1 MNKRISA
8 PQRTTAT
15 PLAITIFR
23 TVIGPDATD
32 GILQIG
38 GQNVCSCSEHTAT
51 RLSAGTYAVLIHR
64 CHQYQRK
71 MPIIVPLDQS
81 HPLSEPSTDQPCESS
96 SVHSCESSGVRSSAS
111 PYQPACASCPS
122 LPFVSLNS
130 RLPHRCPMIKPG
142 NGVHNRIDGSIIVGE
157 RLIPGVLIQPA
168 PIFAR
173 LVERLVK
180 AHSRGKT
187 ILLTIR
193 E

>member
-1 MNKRISA
+1 MKKTISA

-15 PLAITIFR
+15 PLAITLFR
-23 TVIGPDATD
+23 TLIGPDATD

-51 RLSAGTYAVLIHR
+51 RLPAGTYAVLIHR

-71 MPIIVPLDQS
+71 MPIIAPLDQP
-81 HPLSEPSTDQPCESS
+81 HRLSETSTDQPCESS
-96 SVHSCESSGVRSSAS
+96 
-111 PYQPACASCPS
+111 YQPACASCPS

-173 LVERLVK
+173 LIERLVK

>member
-1 MNKRISA
+1 MKKAISA

-15 PLAITIFR
+15 PLAITLFR

-38 GQNVCSCSEHTAT
+38 GLNICSCSEHTAT
-51 RLSAGTYAVLIHR
+51 RLPAGTYAVLIHR

-71 MPIIVPLDQS
+71 MPLIIPLDHA
-81 HPLSEPSTDQPCESS
+81 HPLSESPTDQPCESA
-96 SVHSCESSGVRSSAS
+96 SVLSCESS
-111 PYQPACASCPS
+111 YQPACASCPA

-130 RLPHRCPMIKPG
+130 PLPHRCPMVKPG

>member
-1 MNKRISA
+1 MKNSISA

-15 PLAITIFR
+15 PLAITLFR

-51 RLSAGTYAVLIHR
+51 RLPAGTYAVLIHR

-71 MPIIVPLDQS
+71 MPLIVPLDQS
-81 HPLSEPSTDQPCESS
+81 HPLSDPSTDQPCESS
-96 SVHSCESSGVRSSAS
+96 
-111 PYQPACASCPS
+111 YQPACASCPS

-173 LVERLVK
+173 LIERLVK

>member
-1 MNKRISA
+1 MKNSISA

-15 PLAITIFR
+15 PLAITLFR
-23 TVIGPDATD
+23 TVIAPDATD

-51 RLSAGTYAVLIHR
+51 RLPAGTYAVLIHR

-71 MPIIVPLDQS
+71 MPLIVPLDQS
-81 HPLSEPSTDQPCESS
+81 HPLSDPSTDQPCESS
-96 SVHSCESSGVRSSAS
+96 
-111 PYQPACASCPS
+111 YQPACASCPS

-173 LVERLVK
+173 LIERLVK

>member
-1 MNKRISA
+1 MKKTISV

-15 PLAITIFR
+15 PQAITLFR

-51 RLSAGTYAVLIHR
+51 RLPAGTYAVLIHR

-81 HPLSEPSTDQPCESS
+81 HPLSVSP
-96 SVHSCESSGVRSSAS
+96 SVHSCESSSVRSSVS
-111 PYQPACASCPS
+111 SYLPACASCPS

-173 LVERLVK
+173 LIERLVK